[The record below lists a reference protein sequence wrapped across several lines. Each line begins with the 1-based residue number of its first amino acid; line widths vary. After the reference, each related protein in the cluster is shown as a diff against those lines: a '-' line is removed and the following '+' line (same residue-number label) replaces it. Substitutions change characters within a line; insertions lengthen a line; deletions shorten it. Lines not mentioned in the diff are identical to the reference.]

1 MKYIITET
9 QLKKLT
15 SLISETSEEEAW
27 ELVGQDHK
35 VIKSV
40 VSKKGYENDES
51 SVEKLIPIIDN
62 LPTEEF
68 DYAQLRKFH
77 NIENKEDD
85 KGLLRKMRMISK
97 TDNPRDEYERY
108 MKERDEGEDRNRGY
122 DPVKN
127 FDRIVSDSYESPV
140 ALKVNDEFVLIG
152 GRTRI
157 YASVAAGKPIK
168 IKILTPSDL

>member
-1 MKYIITET
+1 MKYLITET

-40 VSKKGYENDES
+40 VSKKGYENDKS

-68 DYAQLRKFH
+68 DYAQLR
-77 NIENKEDD
+77 
-85 KGLLRKMRMISK
+85 
-97 TDNPRDEYERY
+97 
-108 MKERDEGEDRNRGY
+108 
-122 DPVKN
+122 
-127 FDRIVSDSYESPV
+127 SPV
-140 ALKVNDEFVLIG
+140 ALKIDDEFILIG

-168 IKILTPSDL
+168 IKILKPSDL